1 MKPAS
6 IISLIIAVLLVIVGL
21 VTCFIA
27 QNMAQANGEFLFAE
41 EVEGSRVVTEP
52 LSEEITKIA
61 LVFSDAK
68 VNIYGRCDRE
78 NSEHY
83 SDTAKIEFVN
93 FKENYYTLNNKNNLL
108 SFDEIPNLTSMLKFW
123 ENGFSFK
130 GMRYILNAES
140 IREILN
146 KEEEKED
153 TDKQINVYLTSAMTI
168 KNFDIKASGETSV
181 FIESMRTETDYN
193 ITGETVI
200 LDVQSTTSDSAI
212 NINSDSS
219 NPAKSAEVNITRA
232 ILGYVTV
239 NAETVDF
246 SAASLNIKNEMK
258 VSASDGVIRI
268 GTSNSLPTYNLE
280 IRSSGRMQV
289 SGSDVSSPYSFIAGS
304 GLPSI
309 NIDAGEGDV
318 SVYENSADSLP
329 VSSGE

>member
-27 QNMAQANGEFLFAE
+27 QNMAQANGEYLFAE

-52 LSEEITKIA
+52 ISEEVTKIA

-83 SDTAKIEFVN
+83 SETAKIEFVN
-93 FKENYYTLNNKNNLL
+93 FKENYYTLSNKNNLL

-130 GMRYILNAES
+130 GMRYILNADS

-146 KEEEKED
+146 KEEKVE

-168 KNFDIKASGETSV
+168 KNFDVKASGEAEV
-181 FIESMRTETDYN
+181 LIENMRTETDYN
-193 ITGETVI
+193 ISGATVR
-200 LDVQSTTSDSAI
+200 LDVLSSTTDSAI
-212 NINSDSS
+212 NINSDSN
-219 NPAKSAEVNITRA
+219 NPAANATVNINRA

-239 NAETVDF
+239 NAQTVDF
-246 SAASLNIKNEMK
+246 GATSLNIKNEMK
-258 VSASDGVIRI
+258 INAEDGEIRI
-268 GTSNSLPTYNLE
+268 GTSNRLPTYNVE
-280 IRSSGRMQV
+280 VRSSGRIVV
-289 SGSDVSSPYSFIAGS
+289 SGSDVSSPYAFISGS
-304 GLPSI
+304 GNPAM
-309 NIDAGEGDV
+309 NIEAGEADV
-318 SVYENSADSLP
+318 TIYENSEASAADT
-329 VSSGE
+329 SGNE